1 MKMKKW
7 QKNMRAYAWSSRLLP
22 DYIKGLK
29 EKLKNSDDD
38 GDQMSLKVK
47 INQAEEDL
55 EITEEEYKRLTNG

>member
-7 QKNMRAYAWSSRLLP
+7 QKYMRAYAWSSRLLP

-38 GDQMSLKVK
+38 DQMSLNVK
-47 INQAEEDL
+47 INQAEEEL
-55 EITEEEYKRLTNG
+55 EIIEEEYKRLTNG